1 MNYRSWIYRVS
12 FEELCM
18 MDYCNEVDDFI
29 NYTIS
34 NPKNISGTGIR
45 YPCKMCENKKFLD
58 LNIIAM
64 HLLQKS
70 NSWKIHMLVCTRR
83 TMFFIKQWL
92 KGWLGQLLILT
103 TCMEL

>member
-1 MNYRSWIYRVS
+1 
-12 FEELCM
+12 M

-29 NYTIS
+29 NYAIF

-64 HLLQKS
+64 HLLQKTIHGKYM
-70 NSWKIHMLVCTRR
+70 SWFAHGEPCSL
-83 TMFFIKQWL
+83 
-92 KGWLGQLLILT
+92 
-103 TCMEL
+103 